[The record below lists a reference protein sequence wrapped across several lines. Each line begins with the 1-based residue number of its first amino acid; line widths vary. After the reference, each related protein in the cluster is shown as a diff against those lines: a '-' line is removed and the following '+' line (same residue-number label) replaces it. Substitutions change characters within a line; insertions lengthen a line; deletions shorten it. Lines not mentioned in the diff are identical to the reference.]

1 MTISFEGHP
10 DTKPKHNT
18 TAQESQGRRREMKK
32 QELIAL
38 MAASIYA
45 ARTSGPD
52 LPEGTLVTEYTER
65 AVLDAQFILEQV
77 YRTVTA

>member
-1 MTISFEGHP
+1 
-10 DTKPKHNT
+10 
-18 TAQESQGRRREMKK
+18 MKK